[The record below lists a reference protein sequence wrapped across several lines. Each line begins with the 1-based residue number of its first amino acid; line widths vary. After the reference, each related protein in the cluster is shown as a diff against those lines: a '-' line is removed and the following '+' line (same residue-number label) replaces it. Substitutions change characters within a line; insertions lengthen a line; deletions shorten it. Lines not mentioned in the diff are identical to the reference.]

1 MATPIPTPVA
11 ADSTGLADTQWIT
24 DVRDALQDYPE
35 YVVDNWI
42 ADGVSGVVSANST
55 PVKSSRRPINDGSL
69 TVRDNTSNINYTV
82 ITTGT
87 PTGTQVLVNL
97 NTGELTFASPPP
109 ANDTL
114 QISYQFCKWRDY
126 SIETSLYAGLR
137 AMFPRVGKTYTDTST
152 VIQVNVWDYTLPLW
166 AQDPRSRI
174 FNLEI
179 RDPGISI
186 EPYRQVAGGFHR
198 VDLTTIHV
206 PLAQAYSPVANLR
219 IVGWGP
225 YLVLGDL
232 EPQLY
237 HLPVW
242 YALSV
247 LLPKRES
254 YRLRQDTA
262 VPLTQEGGQQP
273 TLLTQTG
280 EYYHQRFEQELDRL
294 SRVMGPGFNVRM
306 RTVYDYGRHF

>member
-1 MATPIPTPVA
+1 
-11 ADSTGLADTQWIT
+11 
-24 DVRDALQDYPE
+24 
-35 YVVDNWI
+35 
-42 ADGVSGVVSANST
+42 
-55 PVKSSRRPINDGSL
+55 
-69 TVRDNTSNINYTV
+69 
-82 ITTGT
+82 
-87 PTGTQVLVNL
+87 
-97 NTGELTFASPPP
+97 
-109 ANDTL
+109 
-114 QISYQFCKWRDY
+114 
-126 SIETSLYAGLR
+126 
-137 AMFPRVGKTYTDTST
+137 MFPRVGKTYTDTSGT
-152 VIQVNVWDYTLPLW
+152 IQVNVWDYTLPLW

-174 FNLEI
+174 FNLEV

-186 EPYRQVAGGFHR
+186 EPYRQIAGGFHR
-198 VDLTTIHV
+198 VDLTTIHI
-206 PLAQAYSPVANLR
+206 PRAQAYSPVANLR

-225 YLVLGDL
+225 YLTLGDL

-280 EYYHQRFEQELDRL
+280 EYYHQRFEQELERL
-294 SRVMGPGFNVRM
+294 SRVMGPGFNTRI
-306 RTVYDYGRHF
+306 RTVYEYGSHY